1 MLLDIVGT
9 ALASMITIVIAKTR
23 CVTRFECCSAAFND
37 PHISLDTPEKRN
49 DTEFEEESFK
59 TLPLPTYPYH
69 TKPLPVHH
77 NLKQLT

>member
-37 PHISLDTPEKRN
+37 PHIFLDTIEKQN
-49 DTEFEEESFK
+49 GVKFEEESFK
-59 TLPLPTYPYH
+59 TGPLPTYPYH
-69 TKPLPVHH
+69 TKPLPVHQ
-77 NLKQLT
+77 NLRQLT